1 MYREVSQNSLEDLET
16 GQEAYTLLEE
26 QKEEHGEHD
35 FDYFGPIHGHIA
47 QDLFPFKSR
56 ELSYS
61 YIHEIKQRGMHGP
74 QFTACKS
81 GIASDHPLGVSQC
94 IVRLIQYG
102 ATV

>member
-1 MYREVSQNSLEDLET
+1 MSLVSTNLVKSWP
-16 GQEAYTLLEE
+16 Y
-26 QKEEHGEHD
+26 
-35 FDYFGPIHGHIA
+35 A

-94 IVRLIQYG
+94 IVRRIQYG
-102 ATV
+102 ATDCVLYSVL